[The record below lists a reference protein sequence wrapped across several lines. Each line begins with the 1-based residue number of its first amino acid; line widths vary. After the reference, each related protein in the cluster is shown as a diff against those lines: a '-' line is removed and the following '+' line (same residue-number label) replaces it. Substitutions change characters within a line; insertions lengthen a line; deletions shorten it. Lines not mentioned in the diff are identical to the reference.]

1 MVTTGIGP
9 RGREVVY
16 MQNPHPR
23 TLSPNI
29 GRDDI
34 PIDPVLLAMEREQFS
49 PPAEPP
55 MPLTP
60 VNVGHP
66 PPGVH
71 VSDPLA
77 RHFGTN
83 TTNTPAS
90 SQALADSDTPPPP
103 TPSQPKRGPR
113 VSHLSD
119 EALDKAKAS
128 IQVVPKKRSF
138 EESIIDVQ
146 MYVLSYSVFYYLEF
160 TIFIGSKSSSLQS
173 VLMLTATS
181 KSASSCL
188 KSWSWV

>member
-1 MVTTGIGP
+1 
-9 RGREVVY
+9 